1 MKTMKY
7 IYTLLLGLLITGL
20 SSCMEEK
27 IGGGD
32 QEVEGLRLSLSIAA
46 SDVISPLTKASA
58 TDANAINDLNILVYN
73 KDDNS
78 LVKDL
83 YLTNSELKG
92 LSVANDSEVNAIDY
106 DVALQNGSYRVRVI
120 ANVGSLSNKSFDEID
135 RLSYAVTSTNLP
147 QMVMSAS
154 SDNVFV
160 SAGKGSAVL
169 SLKRIYAMISVSVN
183 TSGLK
188 DRTIKPLK
196 VSLHQVPATGKLFM
210 NNLIPANPSSS
221 DYITE
226 ADMIEFSDPVENVSS
241 MKDNSVFFMYENK
254 QPDGVCLLKDG
265 KYVEAYKT
273 PASLGNTPIKDVATV
288 ETDKTCSY
296 IRVEAEYS
304 EMGANGKIVYRFF
317 LGDNAFT
324 NFAVERNAHYNVTL
338 NLTGKGGVDEA
349 SWRVTKDF
357 NWDFT
362 VDDIYIGYRVGS
374 KSDIQVK
381 LPTDHGWFDN
391 CTWRV
396 EGSNSKDFQ
405 IGAYDKNTNTIR
417 VTTKKTNISSKDH
430 ITNTMTI
437 TATGKDGKSVSKTVT
452 VNQVIRLVDPIAFY
466 KKWDNTELVKV
477 KVREFNKGK
486 RKYEILNSIGPWTA
500 TIAAGDWFTLSTDDG
515 QSVVG
520 TSESVTGAGGDIVF
534 YYKPNSTTKGAGYN
548 RYGAI
553 KVTYH
558 NNRCEHMIYL
568 RQGYEDTQL
577 LDGGATWSLF
587 NCSGDNKI
595 TEYPTQSGV
604 FFQGSRGDIY
614 YNPWKAVYGKPYQG
628 WNGIPG
634 SDMQPKPVGK
644 YRGDWD
650 NKQGVCPSGYVV
662 ASSADYIKIRTEAI
676 NETLFTYSGYVYDD
690 SCPIEDTPYGWKWG
704 LNGNAEIESNSN
716 SNPAKGTLIV
726 RKNGDPI
733 NIFFSYGKGVMT
745 GHGNHPEDTGIDEIG
760 VGVLNYGTGI
770 LQYPLDKT
778 HRYGAQYW
786 SGTPTPSYGD
796 DKSSTNQ
803 YFIDMWYSLEQNTPL
818 SVGNYNLNYGMLVR
832 CVRSKK

>member
-1 MKTMKY
+1 MKAIKN
-7 IYTLLLGLLITGL
+7 IYALFLGLLMLGL
-20 SSCMEEK
+20 GSCMEETEVN
-27 IGGGD
+27 GGEQKVD
-32 QEVEGLRLSLSIAA
+32 GLRLSLSVSA

-58 TDANAINDLNILVYN
+58 TDANAISDLNILVYN
-73 KDDNS
+73 KDNNR
-78 LVKDL
+78 LVKGL
-83 YLTNSELKG
+83 YLTGAALNG
-92 LSVANDSEVNAIDY
+92 LTVNNNEENKAVNY
-106 DVALQNGSYRVRVI
+106 DIALQNGSYRVRVI
-120 ANVGSLSNKSFDEID
+120 ANAESDLSAEPFDEINN
-135 RLSYAVTSTNLP
+135 LSYGTPENLP
-147 QMVMSAS
+147 KMVMSAFD
-154 SDNVFV
+154 DNVSV
-160 SAGKGSAVL
+160 SGGKGSAIL

-210 NNLIPANPSSS
+210 NNLIPANPSPS

-226 ADMIEFSDPVENVSS
+226 ADMIEFSNPVENVSS

-265 KYVEAYKT
+265 QYVEAYKT

-324 NFAVERNAHYNVTL
+324 NFEVERNAHYNVTL

-362 VDDIYIGYRVGS
+362 VDDIYIGYRIGS
-374 KSDIQVK
+374 ISDIQVK
-381 LPTDHGWFDN
+381 LPTDHQWFDK
-391 CTWRV
+391 CEWSV

-417 VTTKKTNISSKDH
+417 VITKKTNISSKDH
-430 ITNTMTI
+430 ITNTVTI
-437 TATGKDGKSVSKTVT
+437 TATGKDGKSISKTVT

-466 KKWDNTELVKV
+466 KKWDNRELVKV
-477 KVREFNKGK
+477 KVREFNKEK

-500 TIAAGDWFTLSTDDG
+500 TITAGDWFTLSTDDG

-520 TSESVTGAGGDIVF
+520 TSESVTGTGGDIVF
-534 YYKPNSTTKGAGYN
+534 NYKPNSSTGSSSTN

-568 RQGYEDTQL
+568 RQGYADTQL

-587 NCSGDNKI
+587 NCTTKGSI
-595 TEYPTQSGV
+595 TNAPTQSGY
-604 FFQGSRGDIY
+604 F
-614 YNPWKAVYGKPYQG
+614 YQG
-628 WNGIPG
+628 GA
-634 SDMQPKPVGK
+634 SDS
-644 YRGDWD
+644 YFR
-650 NKQGVCPSGYVV
+650 
-662 ASSADYIKIRTEAI
+662 
-676 NETLFTYSGYVYDD
+676 
-690 SCPIEDTPYGWKWG
+690 
-704 LNGNAEIESNSN
+704 
-716 SNPAKGTLIV
+716 
-726 RKNGDPI
+726 
-733 NIFFSYGKGVMT
+733 FFSV
-745 GHGNHPEDTGIDEIG
+745 
-760 VGVLNYGTGI
+760 
-770 LQYPLDKT
+770 
-778 HRYGAQYW
+778 
-786 SGTPTPSYGD
+786 
-796 DKSSTNQ
+796 
-803 YFIDMWYSLEQNTPL
+803 
-818 SVGNYNLNYGMLVR
+818 
-832 CVRSKK
+832 

>member
-154 SDNVFV
+154 SDNVSV

-430 ITNTMTI
+430 ITNTVTI

>member
-154 SDNVFV
+154 SDNVSV

-296 IRVEAEYS
+296 IRVKAEYS

-430 ITNTMTI
+430 ITNTVTI

>member
-1 MKTMKY
+1 MKY

-154 SDNVFV
+154 SDNVSV

-430 ITNTMTI
+430 ITNTVTI

>member
-430 ITNTMTI
+430 ITNTVTI

-704 LNGNAEIESNSN
+704 LNGNTEIESNSN

>member
-1 MKTMKY
+1 
-7 IYTLLLGLLITGL
+7 
-20 SSCMEEK
+20 MEKK

-46 SDVISPLTKASA
+46 SDVISPLTKAPA

-154 SDNVFV
+154 SDNVSV

-210 NNLIPANPSSS
+210 NNLIPANPSPS

-226 ADMIEFSDPVENVSS
+226 VDMIEFSDPVENVSS

-273 PASLGNTPIKDVATV
+273 PASLGTTPIKDVATV
-288 ETDKTCSY
+288 EADKTCSY

-304 EMGANGKIVYRFF
+304 EEGARGKIVYRFF
-317 LGDNAFT
+317 LGDDAFT
-324 NFAVERNAHYNVTL
+324 NFEVERNAHYNVTL

-357 NWDFT
+357 DWDFT

-381 LPTDHGWFDN
+381 LPTDHRWFDD
-391 CTWRV
+391 CTWTIK
-396 EGSNSKDFQ
+396 GSSNTDFE
-405 IGAYDKNTNTIR
+405 IGAYNKSTNTIQ
-417 VTTKKTNISSKDH
+417 VTTKNTNISSKDH
-430 ITNTMTI
+430 ITNTVTI
-437 TATGKDGKSVSKTVT
+437 TAKGKDGKSVSKTVT

-466 KKWDNTELVKV
+466 KQWDNTDLIKV

-515 QSVVG
+515 QSAVG
-520 TSESVTGAGGDIVF
+520 TLKSVTGTGGDIVF
-534 YYKPNSTTKGAGYN
+534 NYKPNSTTKGATDN

-568 RQGYEDTQL
+568 RQGYADTQL
-577 LDGGATWSLF
+577 LDDGATWSLF
-587 NCSGDNKI
+587 NCSGYNVV

-604 FFQGSRGDIY
+604 FYQGSRGNTFY
-614 YNPWKAVYGKPYQG
+614 EPWKVVYGQKHPK
-628 WNGIPG
+628 WNPISE
-634 SDMQPKPVGK
+634 SDMRNKYSGK
-644 YRGDWD
+644 WYQ
-650 NKQGVCPSGYVV
+650 KQGICPQGYIV
-662 ASSADYIKIRTEAI
+662 ASRDDYALIKSRSEDG
-676 NETLFTYSGYVYDD
+676 TLFTYSGYVYDD
-690 SCPIEDTPYGWKWG
+690 SCPIENTPYGWYWDT
-704 LNGNAEIESNSN
+704 NGNAKIEDNSN
-716 SNPAKGTLIV
+716 SNPAKGTLMV
-726 RKNGDPI
+726 RKEGDPI

-745 GHGNHPEDTGIDEIG
+745 KHGDFPEDTGIDEIG
-760 VGVLNYGTGI
+760 VGLLNYEQGI
-770 LQYPLDKT
+770 LQYPENKNH
-778 HRYGAQYW
+778 HRYGAFYW
-786 SGTPTPSYGD
+786 SGTPKDNLVG
-796 DKSSTNQ
+796 STNQ
-803 YFIDMWYSLEQNTPL
+803 YWIDMWYSLKQNVPL
-818 SVGNYNLNYGMLVR
+818 SVGEYNLNHGMFVR
-832 CVRSKK
+832 CVKSER